1 MTTMRNL
8 GVCVGVGFALVAS
21 VSRAF
26 AQSGEVSD
34 SVTIRVVNMDL
45 RAAVQLIGQYLDRPI
60 VFTGNAVPMVS
71 LETPRAVPK
80 SDVIR
85 ILRGFLDSYNYEFVD
100 DTAARIYRARER
112 VVATPAVA
120 QEQQPVN
127 VPRQAPPGGPV
138 ELFIIQLKH
147 ARASDVATTLNALY
161 GKGGFSDNGGRR
173 QTLGDELRANQV
185 PPTEP
190 PPPQAVAGAAGRAAA
205 LTGDVTIVPE
215 TRANSLLVRAN
226 RNDFQL
232 INAAVQQI
240 DVRPLQVLI
249 EVLIAEVQ
257 RDRSLSFGVDAKLPA
272 ASVGNRGNTTVEGNV
287 AGAGSNSGS
296 IGLGDFVVK
305 VLGLGGADIEA
316 TLRAAAGRGDVSIMS
331 RPVVITANNEEAEI
345 VVGSQRPFVQV
356 SRALPTDG
364 AVRDQVVQYKE
375 VGTKLNVRPTIS
387 ADGLVQLDVAQEVSN
402 ATAETAF
409 NAPVISTRSVQ
420 TQLLVRDGQTVVL
433 GGLTDKQRD
442 VSQSGVPFLSA
453 IPILGGLFGR
463 YSKRIT
469 ETELFVFLT
478 PRVIRTDE
486 DAARL
491 SDPLLKRAEKKP

>member
-1 MTTMRNL
+1 MWCFLRVTT
-8 GVCVGVGFALVAS
+8 VIS
-21 VSRAF
+21 VLAVNRTA
-26 AQSGEVSD
+26 AAMVQTGNASD

-45 RAAVQLIGQYLDRPI
+45 RSAIQLIAQYLDRPI
-60 VFTGNAVPMVS
+60 VVTGTGSTIVT
-71 LETPRAVPK
+71 LETPRPVAR

-85 ILRGFLDSYNYEFVD
+85 ILRGFLDSHNYEFFD
-100 DTAARIYRARER
+100 DTAARIYRAREKE
-112 VVATPAVA
+112 TPRTNTSIPA
-120 QEQQPVN
+120 QDVGQ
-127 VPRQAPPGGPV
+127 RQGPAGPV
-138 ELFIIQLKH
+138 ELFIIHLKH
-147 ARASDVATTLNALY
+147 ARADDVAATLNALF
-161 GKGGFSDNGGRR
+161 GRSNGPQSGERR
-173 QTLGDELRANQV
+173 STLGDELRENQV
-185 PPTEP
+185 PPAGP
-190 PPPQAVAGAAGRAAA
+190 PPPQAVPGTTGRAAA
-205 LTGDVTIVPE
+205 LSGDVTIVPDA
-215 TRANSLLVRAN
+215 RANSLLIRSVRS
-226 RNDFQL
+226 DFQL
-232 INAAVQQI
+232 IDAAVQQI

-272 ASVGNRGNTTVEGNV
+272 TQVRGSDNTTAEGTV
-287 AGAGSNSGS
+287 SGAGSGSGS

-331 RPVVITANNEEAEI
+331 RPVVITANNEQAEI
-345 VVGSQRPFVQV
+345 VVGSQRPFIQV
-356 SRALPTDG
+356 SRSLPTDA
-364 AVRDQVVQYKE
+364 AVRDQIVQYKE
-375 VGTKLNVRPTIS
+375 VGTKLSVRPTIS
-387 ADGLVQLDVAQEVSN
+387 ADGLVQLEVSQEVSN

-420 TQLLVRDGQTVVL
+420 TQLLIRDGQTVVL
-433 GGLTDKQRD
+433 GGLTDKQKD
-442 VSQSGVPFLSA
+442 VSQSGVPVLSA

-463 YSKRIT
+463 YSRRFT